1 MGIKNKIFKAIIPAL
16 FIHLSIGSVYC
27 WSLFVKSISDYT
39 GFSTTQT
46 QFAFSLAIF
55 FLGMSAAFGG
65 KFVEKSIKKSS
76 ILSALFFTVGLSL
89 TGLAIYTKSLI
100 LLYLSY
106 GCIMGIGLGIG
117 YLTPIKNLML
127 WFKDNKGLATGIAV
141 TGFGMASAVASPLFT
156 NLLIKYELPKVFV
169 IIALIYLPFMIIAHL
184 LIKRPSDYTV
194 QTEKDD
200 FKALSMFKNKT
211 FVTIWIML
219 FLNISCGLALIS
231 VASPM
236 MKELNLD
243 VTVITLVIG
252 IMGIFNG
259 SGRLAFSAISDKMK
273 NRSNIYK
280 VIFGLSAIIITA
292 TLFNNKLIII
302 SLIVIS
308 ACYGAGFSCLPSL
321 LSDKFGM
328 NNISKIHGILLTS
341 WSIAG
346 ICGNQVS
353 TLVKN
358 ITDNYINVLWVLI
371 ISYMIG
377 LMLCF
382 KLKIKEREIK

>member
-27 WSLFVKSISDYT
+27 WSLFVKPISDYT

-141 TGFGMASAVASPLFT
+141 TGFGMASAIASPLIT
-156 NLLIKYELPKVFV
+156 NLLNKYELPKVFV
-169 IIALIYLPFMIIAHL
+169 IIALIYLPFMIISHL
-184 LIKRPSDYTV
+184 LIKRPPDYIV
-194 QTEKDD
+194 QIEKDN

-231 VASPM
+231 IASPM
-236 MKELNLD
+236 MKEINLD
-243 VTVITLVIG
+243 ITVITLVIG

-259 SGRLAFSAISDKMK
+259 SGRLVFSAISDKMK
-273 NRSNIYK
+273 DRSNIYK
-280 VIFGLSAIIITA
+280 VIFGLSAIIITV
-292 TLFNNKLIII
+292 TLFNSKLIII
-302 SLIVIS
+302 ALIIIS

-328 NNISKIHGILLTS
+328 KNISSQHGILLTAWGMS
-341 WSIAG
+341 GLI
-346 ICGNQVS
+346 GNQIS
-353 TLVKN
+353 TLVRN
-358 ITDNYINVLWVLI
+358 ISGSYLTVLYVILPL
-371 ISYMIG
+371 YLIG
-377 LMLCF
+377 LIVSAVF
-382 KLKIKEREIK
+382 LKNNKRLD

>member
-1 MGIKNKIFKAIIPAL
+1 MGINNKILKAIIPAL

-27 WSLFVKSISDYT
+27 WSLFVKPISDYT

-141 TGFGMASAVASPLFT
+141 TGFGMSSAIASPLIT
-156 NLLIKYELPKVFV
+156 YLISRYELPKVFT
-169 IIALIYLPFMIIAHL
+169 IIALVYLPFMIIAHL
-184 LIKRPSDYTV
+184 LIKRPSDYV
-194 QTEKDD
+194 SHIEKDD

-236 MKELNLD
+236 MKEINLD
-243 VTVITLVIG
+243 ITVIALVIG

-259 SGRLAFSAISDKMK
+259 SGRLVFSAISDKMK
-273 NRSNIYK
+273 DRNNIYK

-302 SLIVIS
+302 ALIIIS

-328 NNISKIHGILLTS
+328 KNISKIHGIILTA
-341 WSIAG
+341 WSMAG
-346 ICGNQVS
+346 LCGNQIS
-353 TLVKN
+353 TLVRN
-358 ITDNYINVLWVLI
+358 ITGNYLTVLYVILPLYLIGLI
-371 ISYMIG
+371 ISIV
-377 LMLCF
+377 F
-382 KLKIKEREIK
+382 LKNNKRFN

>member
-27 WSLFVKSISDYT
+27 WSLFVKPISDYT

-117 YLTPIKNLML
+117 YLTPIKNLMI
-127 WFKDNKGLATGIAV
+127 WFKDNKGFATGIAV
-141 TGFGMASAVASPLFT
+141 TGFGMASAIASPLIT
-156 NLLIKYELPKVFV
+156 NLLSKYELPKVFV
-169 IIALIYLPFMIIAHL
+169 IVALMYLPFMIIAHL

-243 VTVITLVIG
+243 VTVIALVIG

-259 SGRLAFSAISDKMK
+259 SGRLVFSAISDKMK

-280 VIFGLSAIIITA
+280 VIFGLSAIIITT

-328 NNISKIHGILLTS
+328 NNISKIHGLSLTAWALAGLTGNQIS
-341 WSIAG
+341 SLIQRIAG
-346 ICGNQVS
+346 
-353 TLVKN
+353 
-358 ITDNYINVLWVLI
+358 NYLTVLYVILPL
-371 ISYMIG
+371 YLIG
-377 LMLCF
+377 LIVNAVF
-382 KLKIKEREIK
+382 LKNNKRLD